1 MTRIVAGILSITVG
15 LAGGSTLAQGYKP
28 DFDPSSLKGPRVG
41 TPNQILV
48 LGSPHLSGLPASFKA
63 ADLQLLID
71 RLAAWQPQAIAIEAV
86 SGTQCDFMRNYAD
99 RYRDSTETYCWDP
112 APAREATGSSVAAAT
127 AEAARLLATW
137 PQAPTAAE
145 RRRLAALFLA
155 GGERA
160 SALVQWL
167 RLPEADRQ
175 PGDGLDETLVTL
187 LNTLRDRHDESL
199 LIGAALAARL
209 RLERVYAMDDHTADA
224 PVADEDAYGAAIT
237 KAWNNPATD
246 KRKAM
251 GDALEAKLGTP
262 EAVLEMYRAYNAPGL
277 AKLTFDSDFG
287 AALEEPSPQK
297 FGRGYVGYWET
308 RNLRMASNIR
318 DMLAAQPGSRAL
330 VIVGQSHKGYLEA
343 YLNQM
348 HDARIVDAEMLLR
361 PAAKQ

>member
-1 MTRIVAGILSITVG
+1 VRYLFASVLSVTFG
-15 LAGGSTLAQGYKP
+15 LAGGSALAQDYKP
-28 DFDPSSLKGPRVG
+28 DFDPGSLKGPRIG

-48 LGSPHLSGLPASFKA
+48 LASPHLSGLPTSFKA
-63 ADLQLLID
+63 ADLQPLID

-86 SGTQCDFMRNYAD
+86 SGTQCDYMRNYPD
-99 RYRDSTETYCWDP
+99 RYRDSTESYCWDP
-112 APAREATGSSVAAAT
+112 APAQQATGLSVAAAT
-127 AEAARLLATW
+127 AEAERLLAKW
-137 PQAPTAAE
+137 PQSPTAAE

-155 GGERA
+155 GGEQA

-167 RLPEADRQ
+167 RLPESDREQ
-175 PGDGLDETLVTL
+175 GDGLDETLVAR
-187 LNTLRDRHDESL
+187 LNTLRDRNNESF

-209 RLERVYAMDDHTADA
+209 GLERVYAMDDHTADA
-224 PVADEDAYGAAIT
+224 PVADEDAAGAAIS
-237 KAWNNPATD
+237 KAWNNPASD

-251 GDALEAKLGTP
+251 SDALEAKLGTP

-318 DMLAAQPGSRAL
+318 DMLGAQPGIRAL
-330 VIVGQSHKGYLEA
+330 VIVGQSHKAYLEA
-343 YLNQM
+343 YLNEM
-348 HDARIVDAEMLLR
+348 HDARIVDAEAVLR
-361 PAAKQ
+361 